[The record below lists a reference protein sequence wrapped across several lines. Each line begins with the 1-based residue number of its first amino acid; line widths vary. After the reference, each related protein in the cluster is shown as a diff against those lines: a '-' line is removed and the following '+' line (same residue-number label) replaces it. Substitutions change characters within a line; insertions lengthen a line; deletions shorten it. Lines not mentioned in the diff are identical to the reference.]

1 MENMVGQYQMVQNQS
16 PFQSVSSVPLP
27 APVKPADEAPSASST
42 PPVVVTNPAPAFVS
56 SPPPVVNNP
65 VTTTQMPATSA
76 NPGTIQVP
84 NYSGVNI
91 QIFNP
96 SVTAP
101 GATAAPATVN
111 APNYCPNPPNCY
123 PPNYYTQNFNQSSTM
138 QPQQSVQAP
147 GTKKEKRD
155 VILLTDDYIKTLEN
169 HLNSQ
174 KKDERLMG
182 AKEVLARFQE
192 DPARKN
198 DMALNELVNKM
209 LQDPY
214 KPVQYIAMGLLDTR
228 AATGN
233 ATSVNILHG
242 IQQNSKSEDP
252 QTALNAVKATNILL
266 KMEGNTEEREFEV
279 KEKPK
284 AKSKSKDEEE

>member
-1 MENMVGQYQMVQNQS
+1 MENMVGQYQMVQNPS

-27 APVKPADEAPSASST
+27 APVKPADEAPGAST
-42 PPVVVTNPAPAFVS
+42 APPAVVTTPAPAFVS
-56 SPPPVVNNP
+56 SPAQTVNNP
-65 VTTTQMPATSA
+65 VKATQVPST

-101 GATAAPATVN
+101 GATASPSTVN
-111 APNYCPNPPNCY
+111 APNYCPNPPSCY

-138 QPQQSVQAP
+138 QPQQPVQTP
-147 GTKKEKRD
+147 GTKMEKRD

-192 DPARKN
+192 DPTRKN

-242 IQQNSKSEDP
+242 IEQNSSSEDP
-252 QTALNAVKATNILL
+252 QTALNAVKAKNILL

-284 AKSKSKDEEE
+284 VKSKSKDEEE